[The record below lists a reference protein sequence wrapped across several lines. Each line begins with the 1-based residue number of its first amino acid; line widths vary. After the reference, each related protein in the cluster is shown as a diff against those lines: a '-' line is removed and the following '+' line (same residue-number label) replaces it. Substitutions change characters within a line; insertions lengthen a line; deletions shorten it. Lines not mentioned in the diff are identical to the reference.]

1 MKSFWALLLVLIVA
15 AATRAA
21 EVMPPKPANYF
32 NDYAHAVQPAVAESL
47 DRQLAQFE
55 RDSSDQL
62 VVAIYPTMQTDS
74 SLEDYT
80 QRISDRWGVGQK
92 GKNNGAVLFVFVAEH
107 KLRIQTNY
115 GEEARLTDARAK
127 DIIEDVI
134 EPQLRAG
141 NFDGGL
147 TAGVNAMIAAA
158 KGEYQG
164 NGTTVRD
171 RQRQGQHRGSG
182 SLFPLFFVGFLI
194 LMSVFR
200 SRRHVSYG
208 SGGRGGFWF
217 FPPGGGGGWGGGSG
231 GGGGGGGS
239 WGGGGFS
246 GGGGSGGGGGASG
259 SW

>member
-1 MKSFWALLLVLIVA
+1 LKSFWAVVLIFA
-15 AATRAA
+15 AAALGLSGA
-21 EVMPPKPANYF
+21 EVMPGKPAYNF
-32 NDYAHAVQPAVAESL
+32 NDYAHVVSPGVAESL

-55 RDSSDQL
+55 RDTSNQL
-62 VVAIYPTMQTDS
+62 LVAIYATLQTDS

-80 QRISDRWGVGQK
+80 QRITDSWGVGQK
-92 GKNNGAVLFVFVAEH
+92 GKSNGAVLFVFIAEH

-115 GEEARLTDARAK
+115 GLESVLPDALSKR
-127 DIIEDVI
+127 IEEDVI
-134 EPQLRAG
+134 APKLRAG
-141 NFDGGL
+141 DVDG
-147 TAGVNAMIAAA
+147 AMTDAVHAMMAAA

-164 NGTTVRD
+164 TGRTVHDAQRA
-171 RQRQGQHRGSG
+171 RQRSTGSIVP
-182 SLFPLFFVGFLI
+182 FIFVLFLI
-194 LMSVFR
+194 IISLR
-200 SRRHVSYG
+200 SRRHTTYG

-231 GGGGGGGS
+231 GGGGGS

>member
-1 MKSFWALLLVLIVA
+1 MKFVGTLWLVLLYA
-15 AATRAA
+15 AGLSAA
-21 EVMPPKPANYF
+21 EVMPGKPANYF
-32 NDYAHAVQPAVAESL
+32 NDYAHVVHPGVAEGL
-47 DRQLAQFE
+47 DRQLADFE
-55 RDSSDQL
+55 RTNSDQL

-80 QRISDRWGVGQK
+80 QRITDRWGVGQK
-92 GKNNGAVLFVFVAEH
+92 GKNNGAVLYVFVAEH

-127 DIIEDVI
+127 QIIEDQI
-134 EPQLRAG
+134 APQLRAG
-141 NFDGGL
+141 NWDGAM
-147 TAGVNAMIAAA
+147 TAGVTSMIAAA

-171 RQRQGQHRGSG
+171 RQGRSRAGSP
-182 SLFPLFFVGFLI
+182 SFFPFIFVLFIIIV
-194 LMSVFR
+194 SVFR

-231 GGGGGGGS
+231 GGGGGS